1 MQWKSSLMGVSSIS
15 RLQCKYPVI
24 LANGDFNSVYNYS
37 NVLHRIVTNVDNEA
51 NDVLLQL

>member
-1 MQWKSSLMGVSSIS
+1 MGVSSIS

-51 NDVLLQL
+51 NDVLLHF